1 MKNLLKL
8 LRYLKPYWIEAIGSI
23 VLLVFV
29 VLMDLAIPRLVQ
41 QIIDKGITPGDLG
54 EVKRT
59 ALLMLGISFLNT
71 LFAIG
76 NNIASVN
83 ASEAASRDLR
93 EDLFK
98 KIQEFSYSN
107 LDQLKIGNLIV
118 RLTSDITILQQTF
131 RMSMRIG
138 IRAPLLILGSFFLMY
153 STNAALTLKVIPLML
168 LTGVVVLFFIIKLGP
183 LFLTVQKKL
192 DSLNTVLQEN
202 VAGVRVV
209 KAFVRRFHEEQR
221 FEGVN
226 EDYARMNTV
235 IQLFYSAFSPLLT
248 LIVNAAMVA
257 VVWSGGLQVIASTL
271 TVGQI
276 VAFVDYLNTAMAPLL
291 IMVTL
296 ANALASGIA
305 SADRV
310 AEIFDTQPEIVDN
323 PQALLAE
330 PSIRGRVEFQHV
342 GFYYD
347 DALDERVL
355 EDINLVA
362 EAGQT
367 VAILGATGSGKSTL
381 VNLIPRFYDVKVG
394 RILID
399 GTDVRDIRQE
409 TLLAAVAVTPQDT
422 ILFSGTVSQN
432 IAYGR
437 PDATQEEIV
446 QAAKAAQV
454 HSFIQG
460 LPQGYDTLI
469 AQRGV
474 NLSGGQ
480 KQRIAIARA
489 ILCRPKI
496 LILDDSTSAVDVET
510 ESKIQAA
517 LDRLIK
523 GSTSFIVA
531 QRISTVLNA
540 DKIIVLDKGRL
551 VAQGTHAELIQHS
564 SVYKE
569 IFDSQLGDGNHTLQ
583 DLLGK
588 KRLKGAAA
596 NG

>member
-8 LRYLKPYWIEAIGSI
+8 LRYLKPYWKEAIGSI

-41 QIIDKGITPGDLG
+41 QIIDKGITPGDLA
-54 EVKRT
+54 EVKRI

-76 NNIASVN
+76 NNVASVN
-83 ASEAASRDLR
+83 ASEAAARDLR

-138 IRAPLLILGSFFLMY
+138 VRAPLVILGSFFLMY

-168 LTGVVVLFFIIKLGP
+168 LTGVVVVFFIVKLGP

-209 KAFVRRFHEEQR
+209 KAFVRRVHEEQR

-226 EDYARMNTV
+226 EDYARMNIV
-235 IQLFYSAFSPLLT
+235 IQLFYSAFAPILT

-257 VVWSGGLQVIASTL
+257 VVWAGGLQVIGGTL
-271 TVGQI
+271 TIGQI

-291 IMVTL
+291 VMVML
-296 ANALASGIA
+296 GNALAAGIA

-310 AEIFDTQPEIVDN
+310 TEIFDTQPEIVDSA
-323 PQALLAE
+323 QALLAE

-347 DALDERVL
+347 GAVDERVL
-355 EDINLVA
+355 EDINMVA
-362 EAGQT
+362 EAGQS

-381 VNLIPRFYDVKVG
+381 VNLIPRFYDVKEG

-399 GTDVRDIRQE
+399 GTDVRDIRQDA
-409 TLLAAVAVTPQDT
+409 LLAAVAVTPQDT
-422 ILFSGTVSQN
+422 ILFSGSVSQN

-437 PDATQEEIV
+437 PDATQAEII

-454 HSFIQG
+454 HSFIEG

-564 SVYKE
+564 LVYKE

-583 DLLGK
+583 DLLGT

>member
-1 MKNLLKL
+1 
-8 LRYLKPYWIEAIGSI
+8 
-23 VLLVFV
+23 
-29 VLMDLAIPRLVQ
+29 
-41 QIIDKGITPGDLG
+41 
-54 EVKRT
+54 
-59 ALLMLGISFLNT
+59 LMLGISFLNT

-76 NNIASVN
+76 NNVTSVN

-138 IRAPLLILGSFFLMY
+138 VRAPLLILGSFFLMY
-153 STNAALTLKVIPLML
+153 STNATLTLKVIPLML
-168 LTGVVVLFFIIKLGP
+168 LTSVVVIFFIVKLGP
-183 LFLTVQKKL
+183 LFLAVQKKL

-209 KAFVRRFHEEQR
+209 KAFVRRLHEEQR

-248 LIVNAAMVA
+248 LIVNAAMVV
-257 VVWSGGLQVIASTL
+257 VVWSGGLQVIEGTL
-271 TVGQI
+271 TIGQI

-291 IMVTL
+291 IMVML
-296 ANALASGIA
+296 ANALASGLA

-310 AEIFDTQPEIVDN
+310 AEIFDTQPDIVDS
-323 PQALLAE
+323 PRALHAE
-330 PSIRGRVEFQHV
+330 SSIRGRVEFQHV

-347 DALDERVL
+347 DAVDECVL

-381 VNLIPRFYDVKVG
+381 VNLIPRFYDVKEG

-399 GTDVRDIRQE
+399 GTDVRDISQDS
-409 TLLAAVAVTPQDT
+409 LLAAVAVTPQDT
-422 ILFSGTVSQN
+422 ILFSGSISQN

-437 PDATQEEIV
+437 PDATQQEIV

-454 HSFIQG
+454 HAFIQA
-460 LPQGYDTLI
+460 LPQGYDTPI

-540 DKIIVLDKGRL
+540 DKIVVLDKGRL
-551 VAQGTHAELIQHS
+551 IAQGTHAELIQNS
-564 SVYKE
+564 PVYKE
-569 IFDSQLGDGNHTLQ
+569 IFDSQLGDGNRTLQ

-588 KRLKGAAA
+588 RKLKGAAA

>member
-8 LRYLKPYWIEAIGSI
+8 FKYLKPYWKEAVLALI
-23 VLLVFV
+23 LLVLV
-29 VLMDLAIPRLVQ
+29 VVMDLAIPRLVQ
-41 QIIDKGITPGDLG
+41 QIIDKGITPGNLD

-59 ALLMLGISFLNT
+59 ALLMLGISLLNT
-71 LFAIG
+71 VFAIG
-76 NNIASVN
+76 NNVASVN

-107 LDQLKIGNLIV
+107 LDQLKTGNLIV
-118 RLTSDITILQQTF
+118 RLTSDITMLQQTF
-131 RMSMRIG
+131 RMSMRISV
-138 IRAPLLILGSFFLMY
+138 RAPLLIFGSLALMF
-153 STNAALTLKVIPLML
+153 STNAALTLKIIPLML
-168 LTGVVVLFFIIKLGP
+168 LTAVVVVYFIYKLGP

-209 KAFVRRFHEEQR
+209 KAFVRRLHEEQR

-226 EDYARMNTV
+226 EDYALMNIL
-235 IQLFYSAFSPLLT
+235 IQRFFSTFSPLLT
-248 LIVNAAMVA
+248 LIINAAIVI
-257 VVWSGGLQVIASTL
+257 VVWSGGLQVIGGSL
-271 TVGQI
+271 SIGQI

-291 IMVTL
+291 IMVML
-296 ANALASGIA
+296 ANAVASGIA

-310 AEIFDTQPEIVDN
+310 TEIFDTQPEIIDSA
-323 PQALLAE
+323 QALALGPAVQ
-330 PSIRGRVEFQHV
+330 GRVEFQHV

-347 DALDERVL
+347 GAVDECVL

-362 EAGQT
+362 EPGQT

-381 VNLIPRFYDVKVG
+381 VNLIPRFYDVKEG

-399 GTDVRDIRQE
+399 GSDVRDLQQDA
-409 TLLAAVAVTPQDT
+409 LLAAIAITPQDT

-454 HSFIQG
+454 HEFIND
-460 LPQGYDTLI
+460 LPEGYETLV

-510 ESKIQAA
+510 ESKIQDA
-517 LDRLIK
+517 LDQLIR
-523 GSTSFIVA
+523 GCTSFVVA
-531 QRISTVLNA
+531 QRISTVLDA
-540 DKIIVLDKGRL
+540 DQIVVLDKGRL
-551 VAQGTHAELIQHS
+551 VAQGTHAELIRNS
-564 SVYKE
+564 PVYKE
-569 IFDSQLGDGNHTLQ
+569 IFDSQLGDGNRTLQ
-583 DLLGK
+583 ELLGNRK
-588 KRLKGAAA
+588 MKGAAA

>member
-1 MKNLLKL
+1 
-8 LRYLKPYWIEAIGSI
+8 
-23 VLLVFV
+23 
-29 VLMDLAIPRLVQ
+29 MDLAIPRLVQ

-76 NNIASVN
+76 NNVASVN
-83 ASEAASRDLR
+83 ASEAAARDLR

-168 LTGVVVLFFIIKLGP
+168 LIGVVVLFFIIKLGP

-202 VAGVRVV
+202 VAGVRVI
-209 KAFVRRFHEEQR
+209 KAFVRRVHEEQR

-226 EDYARMNTV
+226 EDYARMNIV
-235 IQLFYSAFSPLLT
+235 IQLFYSAFAPILT

-257 VVWSGGLQVIASTL
+257 VVWAGGLQVIGGTL
-271 TVGQI
+271 TIGQI

-291 IMVTL
+291 VMVML
-296 ANALASGIA
+296 GNALAAGIA

-310 AEIFDTQPEIVDN
+310 TEIFDTQPEIVDSA
-323 PQALLAE
+323 QALLAE

-347 DALDERVL
+347 GAVDERVL

-381 VNLIPRFYDVKVG
+381 VNLIPRFYDVKEG

-399 GTDVRDIRQE
+399 GTDVRDIRQDA
-409 TLLAAVAVTPQDT
+409 LLAAVAVTPQDT
-422 ILFSGTVSQN
+422 ILFSGSVSQN
-432 IAYGR
+432 IVTAVR
-437 PDATQEEIV
+437 TPPRR
-446 QAAKAAQV
+446 KSSRLPRLPQV

-564 SVYKE
+564 LVYKE

>member
-8 LRYLKPYWIEAIGSI
+8 LRYLKPYWKEAIGSI

-41 QIIDKGITPGDLG
+41 QIIDKGITPGDLA
-54 EVKRT
+54 EVKRI

-76 NNIASVN
+76 NNVASVN
-83 ASEAASRDLR
+83 ASEAAARDLR

-138 IRAPLLILGSFFLMY
+138 VRAPLVILGSFFLMY

-168 LTGVVVLFFIIKLGP
+168 LTGVVVVFFIVKLGP

-209 KAFVRRFHEEQR
+209 KAFVRRVHEEQR

-226 EDYARMNTV
+226 EDYARMNIV
-235 IQLFYSAFSPLLT
+235 IQLFYSAFAPILT

-257 VVWSGGLQVIASTL
+257 VVWAGGLQVIGGTL
-271 TVGQI
+271 TIGQI

-291 IMVTL
+291 VMVML
-296 ANALASGIA
+296 GNALAAGIA

-310 AEIFDTQPEIVDN
+310 TEIFDTQPEIVDSA
-323 PQALLAE
+323 QALFAE

-347 DALDERVL
+347 GAVDERVL

-381 VNLIPRFYDVKVG
+381 VNLIPRFYDVKEG
-394 RILID
+394 CILID
-399 GTDVRDIRQE
+399 GTDVRDIRQDA
-409 TLLAAVAVTPQDT
+409 LLAAVAVTPQDT
-422 ILFSGTVSQN
+422 ILFSGSVSQN

-437 PDATQEEIV
+437 PDATQAEII

-454 HSFIQG
+454 HSFIEG

-564 SVYKE
+564 LVYKE

>member
-8 LRYLKPYWIEAIGSI
+8 LRYLKPYWKEALSAI

-76 NNIASVN
+76 NNVASVN
-83 ASEAASRDLR
+83 ASEAAARDLR

-153 STNAALTLKVIPLML
+153 STNAALTLNVIPLML
-168 LTGVVVLFFIIKLGP
+168 LTGVVVVFFIVKLGP

-209 KAFVRRFHEEQR
+209 KAFVRRVHEEQR

-226 EDYARMNTV
+226 EDYARMNIV
-235 IQLFYSAFSPLLT
+235 IQLFYSAFAPILT

-257 VVWSGGLQVIASTL
+257 VVWAGGLQVIGGTL
-271 TVGQI
+271 TIGQI

-291 IMVTL
+291 VMVML
-296 ANALASGIA
+296 GNALAAGIA

-310 AEIFDTQPEIVDN
+310 TEIFDTQPEIVDSA
-323 PQALLAE
+323 QALLAE

-347 DALDERVL
+347 GAVDERVL

-381 VNLIPRFYDVKVG
+381 VNLIPRFYDVKEG

-399 GTDVRDIRQE
+399 GTDVRDIRQDA
-409 TLLAAVAVTPQDT
+409 LLAAVAVTPQDT
-422 ILFSGTVSQN
+422 ILFSGSVSQN

-437 PDATQEEIV
+437 PDATQAEII

-454 HSFIQG
+454 HSFIEG

-564 SVYKE
+564 LVYKE

>member
-8 LRYLKPYWIEAIGSI
+8 SRYLKPYWKEALGSI
-23 VLLVFV
+23 VLLVLV

-41 QIIDKGITPGDLG
+41 QIIDKGITPGDMG

-76 NNIASVN
+76 NNITSVN

-107 LDQLKIGNLIV
+107 LDQLKVGNLIV

-138 IRAPLLILGSFFLMY
+138 VRAPLLILGSFFLMY
-153 STNAALTLKVIPLML
+153 STNATLTLKVIPLML
-168 LTGVVVLFFIIKLGP
+168 LTSVVVIFFIVKLGP
-183 LFLTVQKKL
+183 LFLAVQKKL

-209 KAFVRRFHEEQR
+209 KAFVRRLHEEQR

-248 LIVNAAMVA
+248 LIVNATMVA
-257 VVWSGGLQVIASTL
+257 VVWSGGLQVIEGTL
-271 TVGQI
+271 TIGQI

-291 IMVTL
+291 IMVML
-296 ANALASGIA
+296 ANALASGLA

-310 AEIFDTQPEIVDN
+310 AEIFDTQPDIVDS
-323 PQALLAE
+323 PRALHAE
-330 PSIRGRVEFQHV
+330 SPIRGRVEFQHV

-347 DALDERVL
+347 DAVDERVL

-381 VNLIPRFYDVKVG
+381 VNLIPRFYDVKEG

-399 GTDVRDIRQE
+399 GTDVRDISQDS
-409 TLLAAVAVTPQDT
+409 LLAAVAVTPQDT
-422 ILFSGTVSQN
+422 ILFSGSISQN

-437 PDATQEEIV
+437 PDATQQEIV

-454 HSFIQG
+454 HAFIQT
-460 LPQGYDTLI
+460 LPQGYDTPI

-540 DKIIVLDKGRL
+540 DKIVVLDKGRL
-551 VAQGTHAELIQHS
+551 IAQGTHAELIQKS
-564 SVYKE
+564 AVYKE
-569 IFDSQLGDGNHTLQ
+569 IFDSQLGDGNRTLQ

-588 KRLKGAAA
+588 RKLKGAAA